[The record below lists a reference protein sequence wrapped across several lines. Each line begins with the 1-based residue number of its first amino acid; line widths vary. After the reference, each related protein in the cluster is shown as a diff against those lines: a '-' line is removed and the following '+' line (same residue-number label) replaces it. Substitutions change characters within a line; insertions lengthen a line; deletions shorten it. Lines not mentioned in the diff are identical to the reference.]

1 MFLAY
6 NGLGGSSDFH
16 DQCRH
21 YYNYAIDSVLVAK
34 DSCCI
39 VEPIC
44 QLSWVSGFSD
54 LRHLLLCSIRLTT
67 FDIVKRLIA
76 ASEKEFQK
84 IVDENRQK
92 EKAV

>member
-44 QLSWVSGFSD
+44 QLS
-54 LRHLLLCSIRLTT
+54 
-67 FDIVKRLIA
+67 
-76 ASEKEFQK
+76 
-84 IVDENRQK
+84 
-92 EKAV
+92 